1 MSDIVNEVTQDV
13 AEDTPSTPITKVSD
27 ITAQAVAD
35 YLRIAELTTADE
47 DFITTTIS
55 VAIDYILKYTG
66 IADAEAL
73 DAYADMIIV
82 VFVLCQDMYDTR
94 ALYVDNSN
102 VNRVVENIL
111 GLHQRNLL

>member
-1 MSDIVNEVTQDV
+1 MS
-13 AEDTPSTPITKVSD
+13 AITKVSD
-27 ITAQAVAD
+27 ITAQDIAD
-35 YLRIAELTTADE
+35 YLRIAELTEDDE
-47 DFITTTIS
+47 SFITTTIG

-66 IADAEAL
+66 IKDAATL
-73 DAYADMIIV
+73 DNYADMVIV
-82 VFVLCQDMYDTR
+82 VYVLCQDMYDTR